1 MISIFLNVQLIV
13 IVNSSHERFFRFL
26 TNIFHILIMN
36 VMDVYGKGTTSFH
49 PNGEGSCVP

>member
-1 MISIFLNVQLIV
+1 MSESFAFLI
-13 IVNSSHERFFRFL
+13 
-26 TNIFHILIMN
+26 NIFHILIMN

>member
-36 VMDVYGKGTTSFH
+36 VMDVYGKETSSFH
-49 PNGEGSCVP
+49 LNGEGSCVL